1 MITLFG
7 APGSGKSEQGMLL
20 ARKYGWQWLSYRDL
34 LLAMRNREV
43 TYALEHGMFVDEDV
57 MAQMM
62 RNALASARSDAVLD
76 GFPTDLRQVRW
87 MIDNKQIQK
96 IKGAIILRVPHGE
109 LWRRL
114 MARKR
119 VDDTRAAIE
128 RRNEAYDRAIT
139 GMTRALMQENIPVRE
154 VNGLGTPNDV
164 LERIEEVLGEWGLVR
179 RKQYQKISAERQVA
193 SARNTTQNGDN
204 RGPNVTRLSASDVL
218 EVLEL
223 LGN

>member
-7 APGSGKSEQGMLL
+7 APGSGKSEQGKLL
-20 ARKYGWQWLSYRDL
+20 ARAHGWQWLSYRDL
-34 LLAMRNREV
+34 LMAMHDKDVTFALNQGMYIDDKTMNR
-43 TYALEHGMFVDEDV
+43 
-57 MAQMM
+57 MM
-62 RNALASARSDAVLD
+62 QNALSRASANAILD

-87 MIDNKQIQK
+87 LIDNDKIQG

-128 RRNEAYDRAIT
+128 RRQEAYDRAIT

-154 VNGLGTPNDV
+154 VNGLGTPQDV
-164 LERIEEVLGEWGLVR
+164 RERIDEVLGEWGLIH
-179 RKQYQKISAERQVA
+179 RKQFKKYSERDITAAVNRKTQIEGDGNQTASLLANVLKELAE
-193 SARNTTQNGDN
+193 
-204 RGPNVTRLSASDVL
+204 LSLD
-218 EVLEL
+218 E
-223 LGN
+223 

>member
-193 SARNTTQNGDN
+193 SARNTTQIGDS
-204 RGPNVTRLSASDVL
+204 RSRAEARASFAEILEALSAL
-218 EVLEL
+218 E
-223 LGN
+223 N

>member
-1 MITLFG
+1 
-7 APGSGKSEQGMLL
+7 
-20 ARKYGWQWLSYRDL
+20 
-34 LLAMRNREV
+34 
-43 TYALEHGMFVDEDV
+43 
-57 MAQMM
+57 
-62 RNALASARSDAVLD
+62 
-76 GFPTDLRQVRW
+76 
-87 MIDNKQIQK
+87 
-96 IKGAIILRVPHGE
+96 
-109 LWRRL
+109 

-193 SARNTTQNGDN
+193 SARNTTQIGD
-204 RGPNVTRLSASDVL
+204 TRSRAEARASFAEILEALSAL
-218 EVLEL
+218 E
-223 LGN
+223 N

>member
-193 SARNTTQNGDN
+193 SARNTTQIGD
-204 RGPNVTRLSASDVL
+204 TRSRAEARASFAEILEALSAL
-218 EVLEL
+218 E
-223 LGN
+223 N

>member
-1 MITLFG
+1 
-7 APGSGKSEQGMLL
+7 MLL

-193 SARNTTQNGDN
+193 SARNTTQIGD
-204 RGPNVTRLSASDVL
+204 TRSRAEARASFAEILEALSAL
-218 EVLEL
+218 E
-223 LGN
+223 N

>member
-164 LERIEEVLGEWGLVR
+164 LERVEEVLGEWGLVR

-193 SARNTTQNGDN
+193 SARNTTQIGD
-204 RGPNVTRLSASDVL
+204 TRSRAEARASFAEILEALSAL
-218 EVLEL
+218 E
-223 LGN
+223 N

>member
-1 MITLFG
+1 
-7 APGSGKSEQGMLL
+7 
-20 ARKYGWQWLSYRDL
+20 
-34 LLAMRNREV
+34 MRNREV

-193 SARNTTQNGDN
+193 SARNTTQIGDS
-204 RGPNVTRLSASDVL
+204 RSRAEARASFAEILEALSAL
-218 EVLEL
+218 E
-223 LGN
+223 N

>member
-193 SARNTTQNGDN
+193 SARNTTQIGDS
-204 RGPNVTRLSASDVL
+204 RSRAEARASFAEILAALSAL
-218 EVLEL
+218 E
-223 LGN
+223 N